1 MQMDR
6 RTVLWGVIAILFIV
20 TLFVVFKAGAGGAA
34 VSSTGQAVS
43 AAKTA
48 ASSAMVGGC

>member
-6 RTVLWGVIAILFIV
+6 RTILWVAVAILFII
-20 TLFVVFKAGAGGAA
+20 TLLVVFKAGAGGAA

>member
-1 MQMDR
+1 MQMNR
-6 RTVLWGVIAILFIV
+6 RTLLWGVIAILFIV

-43 AAKTA
+43 TV
-48 ASSAMVGGC
+48 ASSASNAMVGGC